1 MRISY
6 LTLIGNDDNIVLIED
21 GVLSMGKRFLEYLC
35 GVFVF
40 FILGFIILS
49 GNNKSVVSTSN
60 INSVKSLQ
68 AVHIVNKYNSI
79 KEEKKNK
86 EIPVYTS
93 FNEAISVASE
103 SPVAFMGK
111 LTAYGP
117 DCPGC
122 SGNSACPPRQNFKNG
137 NIYFQDQDYGK
148 VRVVAADRSIPCGSI
163 VRISGINIYGEP
175 ILAIVMDRG
184 GAVKGNHLDLLFSSQ
199 TNLEGFATS
208 NNIKFELIRYGW

>member
-1 MRISY
+1 
-6 LTLIGNDDNIVLIED
+6 
-21 GVLSMGKRFLEYLC
+21 MGSRFLKYFL
-35 GVFVF
+35 FVIMIF
-40 FILGFIILS
+40 GLGFVILS
-49 GNNKSVVSTSN
+49 GNSRKVITTSN

-79 KEEKKNK
+79 KEAEKKV
-86 EIPVYTS
+86 EIPFFES
-93 FNEAISVASE
+93 FYDAISVAST
-103 SPVAFMGK
+103 SPVAFNGK

-137 NIYFQDQDYGK
+137 NIYFEDQVYGK

-163 VRISGINIYGEP
+163 VRISGINIYSEP

-184 GAVKGNHLDLLFSSQ
+184 GAVNGNHMDLLFTSQ
-199 TNLEGFATS
+199 SNLEGFVTS
-208 NNIKFELIRYGW
+208 NVKFELIRYGW

>member
-1 MRISY
+1 
-6 LTLIGNDDNIVLIED
+6 
-21 GVLSMGKRFLEYLC
+21 MGSRFLKYFL
-35 GVFVF
+35 FVIMIF
-40 FILGFIILS
+40 CLGFVVLS
-49 GNNKSVVSTSN
+49 GNSRKVITTSN

-79 KEEKKNK
+79 KEAEKKV
-86 EIPVYTS
+86 EIPFFES
-93 FNEAISVASE
+93 FYDAISVAST
-103 SPVAFMGK
+103 SPVSFNGK

-137 NIYFQDQDYGK
+137 NIYFEDQVYGK

-163 VRISGINIYGEP
+163 VRISGINIYSEP

-184 GAVKGNHLDLLFSSQ
+184 GAVTGNHMDLLFTSQ
-199 TNLEGFATS
+199 SNLEGFATS
-208 NNIKFELIRYGW
+208 HNIKFELIRYGW

>member
-1 MRISY
+1 MGSRFVKY
-6 LTLIGNDDNIVLIED
+6 LGTVIL
-21 GVLSMGKRFLEYLC
+21 
-35 GVFVF
+35 VFVM
-40 FILGFIILS
+40 GFIILS
-49 GNNKSVVSTSN
+49 GNSLTVINTSN
-60 INSVKSLQ
+60 LNSVKSLQ

-79 KEEKKNK
+79 KESLKEK
-86 EIPVYTS
+86 EIVVFPT
-93 FNEAISVASE
+93 FNEAMQVAST

-137 NIYFQDQDYGK
+137 NIYFEDQDYGK

-163 VRISGINIYGEP
+163 VRISGINIYSEP

-184 GAVKGNHLDLLFSSQ
+184 GAVKGNHMDLLFTSQ
-199 TNLEGFATS
+199 SNLEGFATS
-208 NNIKFELIRYGW
+208 NVKFELIRYGW

>member
-1 MRISY
+1 MGIKFLKYFSFV
-6 LTLIGNDDNIVLIED
+6 IIVFALA
-21 GVLSMGKRFLEYLC
+21 
-35 GVFVF
+35 FVV
-40 FILGFIILS
+40 LS
-49 GNNKSVVSTSN
+49 GNNKTVVMTSN

-79 KEEKKNK
+79 KEMEKAK
-86 EIPVYTS
+86 EPVLYDN
-93 FNEAISVASE
+93 FYDAISVANS

-137 NIYFQDQDYGK
+137 NIYFEDQVYGK

-163 VRISGINIYGEP
+163 VRISGINIYSEP

-184 GAVKGNHLDLLFSSQ
+184 GSVTGNHMDLLFTSQ
-199 TNLEGFATS
+199 SNLEGFATS
-208 NNIKFELIRYGW
+208 NNIKFEIIRYGW

>member
-1 MRISY
+1 
-6 LTLIGNDDNIVLIED
+6 
-21 GVLSMGKRFLEYLC
+21 MGSRFLKYFL
-35 GVFVF
+35 FVIMIF
-40 FILGFIILS
+40 GLGFVVLS
-49 GNNKSVVSTSN
+49 GNSRKVITTSN

-79 KEEKKNK
+79 KEAEKKV
-86 EIPVYTS
+86 EIPFFES
-93 FNEAISVASE
+93 FYDAISVAST
-103 SPVAFMGK
+103 SPVAFNGK

-137 NIYFQDQDYGK
+137 NIYFEDQVYGT

-163 VRISGINIYGEP
+163 VRISGINIYSEP

-184 GAVKGNHLDLLFSSQ
+184 GAVKGNHMDLLFTSQ
-199 TNLEGFATS
+199 SNLEGFSTS
-208 NNIKFELIRYGW
+208 NVKFEIIRYGW

>member
-1 MRISY
+1 
-6 LTLIGNDDNIVLIED
+6 
-21 GVLSMGKRFLEYLC
+21 MGKSFLRYFS
-35 GVFVF
+35 FVI
-40 FILGFIILS
+40 FIFALGFVILS
-49 GNNKSVVSTSN
+49 SNNKKIVMTSN

-79 KEEKKNK
+79 KEMEKKK
-86 EIPVYTS
+86 ETPLYDS
-93 FNEAISVASE
+93 FYDAISVAST
-103 SPVAFMGK
+103 SPVAFMGT

-137 NIYFQDQDYGK
+137 NIYFEDQTFGK

-163 VRISGINIYGEP
+163 VRISGINIYNEP

-184 GAVKGNHLDLLFSSQ
+184 GAVTGNHMDLLFTSQ

-208 NNIKFELIRYGW
+208 HNIKFEIIRYGW

>member
-1 MRISY
+1 
-6 LTLIGNDDNIVLIED
+6 
-21 GVLSMGKRFLEYLC
+21 MGKKFLKYFTFICL
-35 GVFVF
+35 VFS
-40 FILGFIILS
+40 LAFIILS
-49 GNNKSVVSTSN
+49 GNNKISITTSN

-79 KEEKKNK
+79 KEIEKQK
-86 EIPVYTS
+86 EIPLYQS
-93 FNEAISVASE
+93 FNEAMAMAS
-103 SPVAFMGK
+103 SNPVAFIGK

-117 DCPGC
+117 DCLGC

-137 NIYFQDQDYGK
+137 NIYFDDQVYGK

-163 VRISGINIYGEP
+163 VKISGISIYSEP

-184 GAVKGNHLDLLFSSQ
+184 GAVTGNHMDLLFTSQ
-199 TNLEGFATS
+199 SNLEGFTTS

>member
-1 MRISY
+1 
-6 LTLIGNDDNIVLIED
+6 
-21 GVLSMGKRFLEYLC
+21 MGSRFLKYFL
-35 GVFVF
+35 FVIMIF
-40 FILGFIILS
+40 GLGFVVLS
-49 GNNKSVVSTSN
+49 GNSKKVITTSN

-79 KEEKKNK
+79 KEAEKKV
-86 EIPVYTS
+86 EIPFFES
-93 FNEAISVASE
+93 FYDAISVAST
-103 SPVAFMGK
+103 SPVAFNGK

-137 NIYFQDQDYGK
+137 NIYFEDQVYGT

-163 VRISGINIYGEP
+163 VRISGINIYSEP

-184 GAVKGNHLDLLFSSQ
+184 GAVNGNYMDLLFTSQ
-199 TNLEGFATS
+199 SNLEGFVTS
-208 NNIKFELIRYGW
+208 NVKFELIRYGW

>member
-1 MRISY
+1 
-6 LTLIGNDDNIVLIED
+6 
-21 GVLSMGKRFLEYLC
+21 MGFRFLKYFL
-35 GVFVF
+35 FVIMIF
-40 FILGFIILS
+40 GLGFVVLS
-49 GNNKSVVSTSN
+49 GNSKKVITTSN

-79 KEEKKNK
+79 KEAEKKV
-86 EIPVYTS
+86 EIPFFES
-93 FNEAISVASE
+93 FYDAISVAST
-103 SPVAFMGK
+103 SPVAFNGK

-137 NIYFQDQDYGK
+137 NIYFEDQVYGT

-163 VRISGINIYGEP
+163 VRISGINIYSES

-184 GAVKGNHLDLLFSSQ
+184 GAVNGNHMDLLFTSQ
-199 TNLEGFATS
+199 SNLEGFVTS
-208 NNIKFELIRYGW
+208 NVKFELIRYGW

>member
-1 MRISY
+1 
-6 LTLIGNDDNIVLIED
+6 
-21 GVLSMGKRFLEYLC
+21 MGFRFLKYFL
-35 GVFVF
+35 FVIMIF
-40 FILGFIILS
+40 GLGFVVLS
-49 GNNKSVVSTSN
+49 GNSKKVITTSN

-79 KEEKKNK
+79 KEAEKKV
-86 EIPVYTS
+86 EIPFFES
-93 FNEAISVASE
+93 FYDAISVAST
-103 SPVAFMGK
+103 SPVAFNGK

-137 NIYFQDQDYGK
+137 NIYFEDQVYGK

-163 VRISGINIYGEP
+163 VRISGINIYSEP

-184 GAVKGNHLDLLFSSQ
+184 GAVNGNYMDLLFTSQ
-199 TNLEGFATS
+199 SNLEGFVTS
-208 NNIKFELIRYGW
+208 NVKFELIRYGW

>member
-1 MRISY
+1 MSI
-6 LTLIGNDDNIVLIED
+6 
-21 GVLSMGKRFLEYLC
+21 K
-35 GVFVF
+35 FVKYF
-40 FILGFIILS
+40 GFISLIFLSAIVVLS
-49 GNNKSVVSTSN
+49 GNKKTVITTSN

-79 KEEKKNK
+79 KVAEEKK
-86 EIPVYTS
+86 ETPVFAT
-93 FNEAISVASE
+93 FNEAIAVASNM
-103 SPVAFMGK
+103 PVAFMGK

-137 NIYFQDQDYGK
+137 NIYFNDQVYGK

-163 VRISGINIYGEP
+163 VRISGIRIYDQP

-184 GAVKGNHLDLLFSSQ
+184 GAVKGNHLDLLFTSQ
-199 TNLEGFATS
+199 SNLEGFTTS
-208 NNIKFELIRYGW
+208 NNIKFEIIRYGW

>member
-1 MRISY
+1 
-6 LTLIGNDDNIVLIED
+6 
-21 GVLSMGKRFLEYLC
+21 MGSRFLKY
-35 GVFVF
+35 FM
-40 FILGFIILS
+40 FIIFIFSLGFIVLS
-49 GNNKSVVSTSN
+49 GNSKKLITTSN

-79 KEEKKNK
+79 KEAEKMV
-86 EIPVYTS
+86 ETPFFES
-93 FNEAISVASE
+93 FYDAISVAS
-103 SPVAFMGK
+103 STPVAFNGK

-137 NIYFQDQDYGK
+137 NIYFDDQIYGK

-163 VRISGINIYGEP
+163 VKISGINIYSEP

-184 GAVKGNHLDLLFSSQ
+184 GAVNGNHMDLLFTSQ
-199 TNLEGFATS
+199 TNLEGFVTS
-208 NNIKFELIRYGW
+208 NVKFELIRYGW

>member
-1 MRISY
+1 
-6 LTLIGNDDNIVLIED
+6 
-21 GVLSMGKRFLEYLC
+21 MGKRFLEYFGAVC
-35 GVFVF
+35 IV
-40 FILGFIILS
+40 FILGFIVLS
-49 GNNKSVVSTSN
+49 GNSKEVITTSN

-79 KEEKKNK
+79 KEQNKQK
-86 EIPVYTS
+86 EISIYDS
-93 FNEAISVASE
+93 FYEAMSVASS

-137 NIYFQDQDYGK
+137 NIYFDDQVYGK

-163 VRISGINIYGEP
+163 VRISGINIYSEP

-184 GAVKGNHLDLLFSSQ
+184 GAVTGSHMDLLFTSQ

>member
-1 MRISY
+1 
-6 LTLIGNDDNIVLIED
+6 
-21 GVLSMGKRFLEYLC
+21 MGFRFLKYFL
-35 GVFVF
+35 FVIMIF
-40 FILGFIILS
+40 GLGFVVLS
-49 GNNKSVVSTSN
+49 GNSKKVITTSN

-79 KEEKKNK
+79 KEAEKKV
-86 EIPVYTS
+86 EIPFFES
-93 FNEAISVASE
+93 FYDAISVAST
-103 SPVAFMGK
+103 SPVAFNGK

-137 NIYFQDQDYGK
+137 NIYFEDQVYGT

-163 VRISGINIYGEP
+163 VRISGINIYSEP

-184 GAVKGNHLDLLFSSQ
+184 GAVNGNYMDLLFTSQ
-199 TNLEGFATS
+199 SNLEGFVTS
-208 NNIKFELIRYGW
+208 NVKFELIRYGW